1 MTNDQRKHLESRL
14 LQERNRI
21 TELLQRYADGHEKED
36 EQDEA
41 GDLTNMPLHMADQ
54 GTDTMQEEL
63 GAVMADRET
72 ATLSEIDAALEKL
85 YHHPERFGIC
95 EQTGKE
101 IPFARLDLVPWARTC

>member
-14 LQERNRI
+14 LEERKRI
-21 TELLQRYADGHEKED
+21 SELLDRYSKRHEADD

-41 GDLTNMPLHMADQ
+41 GDLTSMPLHMADQ

-63 GAVMADRET
+63 NAVMADRET
-72 ATLSEIDAALEKL
+72 ATLGEIDAALEKL
-85 YHHPERFGIC
+85 YQHPEQFGIC
-95 EQTGKE
+95 EDSGKE

>member
-14 LQERNRI
+14 LQERARI
-21 TELLQRYADGHEKED
+21 TELLSRYAERHERED
-36 EQDEA
+36 EQDSA

-54 GTDTMQEEL
+54 GTDTMQQEL

-85 YHHPERFGIC
+85 YHQPDRFGIC
-95 EQTGKE
+95 EQSGKE
-101 IPFARLDLVPWARTC
+101 IPFARLDLVPWAKTC